1 MMPAAKRQSVL
12 IGKRGEIMRMRRV
25 HHETNQRTARRSWS
39 EDAHSRQFREAFHGV
54 AGKIDIVFED
64 CRASDLFNVIDRGSE
79 PDRARDV
86 RCTCFKSLC
95 LFLKRAYFKSDADDQ
110 YPAAVP
116 RWH

>member
-64 CRASDLFNVIDRGSE
+64 CRSSDLFNVIDRGCE
-79 PDRARDV
+79 PDSARAV
-86 RCTCFKSLC
+86 RLTCFKSVWRFLRR
-95 LFLKRAYFKSDADDQ
+95 LFFQSDADDHFT
-110 YPAAVP
+110 AAVP